1 MNCLHLWGFLMI
13 GFLVLM
19 VNLWL
24 KAFEFKEIIKDSGAL
39 CIAGFIECVFE
50 LYILCIWY
58 HI

>member
-1 MNCLHLWGFLMI
+1 MI

-24 KAFEFKEIIKDSGAL
+24 KAFGFKEIVKDSGAL
-39 CIAGFIECVFE
+39 CIAGLIEGIFE
-50 LYILCIWY
+50 LYILYIWY

>member
-1 MNCLHLWGFLMI
+1 MI

-24 KAFEFKEIIKDSGAL
+24 KAFGFKEIVKDSGAL
-39 CIAGFIECVFE
+39 CIAGLIEGVFE